1 MARVFTIT
9 EGLENMGAL
18 KTGGQGSV
26 YKARRIGEI
35 ISAVKLLPT
44 PIYSETIDDKHF
56 SDFQN
61 EVNKLKKVNQDPNPN
76 VVKIISSGITDTGNF
91 PFIEMEFIEG
101 PDLEELLKSPHD
113 PVFTIKEIIK
123 VAEHLSNALSHCHK
137 AEVKHGDVK
146 SNNVKFNIHSG
157 NYILL
162 DFGMAMMSDEQRR
175 TSLRHAGAIEFMA
188 PEQNEGK
195 MLFQTDIYSFGVIL
209 YELIAGI
216 VPFPLKDRGET
227 SRNSVMVAHMES
239 PVPDMFVLRRQHLPA
254 SWPEDK
260 KEREMQV
267 PEWLLRMIDKCLEK
281 KPSNRFVNGT
291 ELHNYVVYH
300 STSPVTNNQVATEAL
315 KVLEKETIRLRK
327 ENEEL
332 QRSLLKFQQTK
343 PHNQY
348 SQVENTP
355 QRKKGNSGKWWLFLL
370 LALVLGFVA
379 YTFMRSEPVENNT
392 QVQDTA
398 TTASQ
403 PVKPRTVIG
412 QYKVQVA
419 RAYFHNEPDP
429 SSRRGAYLIPSNDVI
444 TALDEKNGFIYT
456 EFTNNKGQ
464 TSKGWVQ
471 KSDLVTLDDWHRQDS
486 AQQAVRL
493 KQEDINSQLQDARN
507 FLSNNEIKEALYI
520 YDYLAQQEVPE
531 AMYQWGNLALQ
542 RKNDAIDCKEGWN
555 WIQKASDKGYVPA
568 KRTLGFL
575 YLFADSDEILK
586 INEYDNCQ
594 YERNVFKGTKLLTEA
609 MFSGDTTAKRL
620 LDELNIRKKDST
632 EAQVAQ

>member
-1 MARVFTIT
+1 M
-9 EGLENMGAL
+9 
-18 KTGGQGSV
+18 
-26 YKARRIGEI
+26 
-35 ISAVKLLPT
+35 
-44 PIYSETIDDKHF
+44 
-56 SDFQN
+56 
-61 EVNKLKKVNQDPNPN
+61 
-76 VVKIISSGITDTGNF
+76 
-91 PFIEMEFIEG
+91 
-101 PDLEELLKSPHD
+101 
-113 PVFTIKEIIK
+113 
-123 VAEHLSNALSHCHK
+123 
-137 AEVKHGDVK
+137 
-146 SNNVKFNIHSG
+146 
-157 NYILL
+157 
-162 DFGMAMMSDEQRR
+162 
-175 TSLRHAGAIEFMA
+175 
-188 PEQNEGK
+188 
-195 MLFQTDIYSFGVIL
+195 
-209 YELIAGI
+209 
-216 VPFPLKDRGET
+216 
-227 SRNSVMVAHMES
+227 
-239 PVPDMFVLRRQHLPA
+239 
-254 SWPEDK
+254 
-260 KEREMQV
+260 
-267 PEWLLRMIDKCLEK
+267 
-281 KPSNRFVNGT
+281 
-291 ELHNYVVYH
+291 
-300 STSPVTNNQVATEAL
+300 
-315 KVLEKETIRLRK
+315 
-327 ENEEL
+327 
-332 QRSLLKFQQTK
+332 
-343 PHNQY
+343 
-348 SQVENTP
+348 
-355 QRKKGNSGKWWLFLL
+355 FLL